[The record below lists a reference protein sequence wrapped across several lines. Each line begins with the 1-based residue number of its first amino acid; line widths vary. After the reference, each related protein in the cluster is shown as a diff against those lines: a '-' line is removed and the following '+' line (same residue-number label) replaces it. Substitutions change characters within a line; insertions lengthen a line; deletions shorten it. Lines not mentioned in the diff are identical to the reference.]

1 MTVRLFGHDLEI
13 TGSFLLSALLI
24 AYVSGAKTPVD
35 FVLWFLVIFVSVLI
49 HELGHAM
56 AFRLFGVRSAIRLH
70 FMGGATM
77 PSSVLPLSRPK
88 LVFISFAGPLAGLV
102 LAGVVYAVLRS
113 GVAMSAGASDALF
126 LLLAVNMY
134 WSVFN
139 LVPVLP
145 LDGGHILQ
153 HALGPRRLRVTL
165 GVSAAAGVLLAIWFL
180 TRGQFFGAM
189 ILGSAAI
196 QSIVR
201 LREITTML
209 EESGV
214 AAAQRPDTES
224 LVAPPIAKELRDA
237 KLLLDAEDPVAA
249 IAKARPIAE
258 GRPFAGIR
266 PSPRAVVEAL
276 TLCAWAE
283 LAKGDIQAVRA
294 ILGRVGRITTPDPA
308 LLGALALAEGDPGRA
323 RVVLELARAQGD
335 NRKEVFGP
343 LIQALL
349 GVGEA
354 ARAGALAL
362 DCADQI
368 STADLRTLG
377 GILLD
382 ANVPHWAGRLFESA
396 FMRDKEGG
404 DAFDAARSFARAG
417 DEGRAVDLLKR
428 ALTAGF
434 DDAGRIREDAALG
447 KIDEVSHLIPGAS

>member
-1 MTVRLFGHDLEI
+1 MNVRLFGHDLEI
-13 TGSFLLSALLI
+13 TGSFVLSALLI
-24 AYVSGAKTPVD
+24 AWASGAKAPLD
-35 FVLWFLVIFVSVLI
+35 FLLWFLVVFVSVLI
-49 HELGHAM
+49 HELGHAL
-56 AFRLFGVRSAIRLH
+56 AFRTFGIRAAIRLH
-70 FMGGATM
+70 FMGGVTM
-77 PSSVLPLSRPK
+77 PTAVLPLSRPK

-102 LAGVVYAVLRS
+102 LAGLTYGVLASGIEMSSGARSAVML
-113 GVAMSAGASDALF
+113 VMW
-126 LLLAVNMY
+126 VNMF
-134 WSVFN
+134 WSLFN
-139 LVPVLP
+139 LVPVIP

-165 GVSAAAGVLLAIWFL
+165 GISAAVGILLTIWCL
-180 TRGQFFGAM
+180 TQGQIFGAM

-196 QSIVR
+196 QAVMR
-201 LREITTML
+201 LREISTVL

-214 AAAQRPDTES
+214 AAKRVDTS
-224 LVAPPIAKELRDA
+224 NQVAPPIAKELRDA

-258 GRPFAGIR
+258 GRPFAGLR

-283 LAKGDIQAVRA
+283 LAKGDIPSVRA
-294 ILGRVGRITTPDPA
+294 IVGRIGRITTPDA
-308 LLGALALAEGDPGRA
+308 AILGALALAEGDPGRA
-323 RVVLELARAQGD
+323 RVVLELARSQGD
-335 NRKEVFGP
+335 TRKEVFGP
-343 LIQALL
+343 LVQALL

-362 DCADQI
+362 DCAEQI
-368 STADLRTLG
+368 SSHDLRTLG

-382 ANVPHWAGRLFESA
+382 ANVPHWAGRLFEAA
-396 FMRDKEGG
+396 FMRDREGS

-434 DDAGRIREDAALG
+434 DDAGRIRDDVALG
-447 KIDEVSHLIPGAS
+447 KIDEVAHLTPGAS